1 MLIVS
6 RRERRVTAI
15 RRTEEGFRERD
26 YRPGESL
33 PLGEGHGS
41 FAVDEVYAG
50 IDLEDIDLE

>member
-1 MLIVS
+1 MKCVLIVS

-50 IDLEDIDLE
+50 IDLE